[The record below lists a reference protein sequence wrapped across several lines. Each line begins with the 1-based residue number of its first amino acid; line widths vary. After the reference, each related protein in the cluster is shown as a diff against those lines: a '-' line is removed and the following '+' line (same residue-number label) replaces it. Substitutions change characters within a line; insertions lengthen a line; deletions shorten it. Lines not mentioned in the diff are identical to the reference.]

1 MSAPL
6 LSVII
11 PVYNTAPWLPAC
23 LDSICSQTYQ
33 HLDIICVDD
42 GSTDNSLDIL
52 REYEKKDSRIRVLS
66 QKNRGQGAA
75 RNMALNICKGDFIT
89 GLDADDYLL
98 PETYE
103 TCLTAMEDDVDIVC
117 FGIRCVAAPGDEAL
131 IANIDYTQ
139 PYEGK
144 QSVSTELITR
154 TGVNFVN
161 KIWRRTLV
169 TQGSGKFC
177 EGLRYEDNYFYFTT
191 IPCARHITYLPQRF
205 YQRLMR
211 SCSTMGSTFAAKTTQ
226 GMEHLMVTERILDF
240 YADRG
245 WHHSRQELF
254 RYIILNSLRFIRN
267 STPDSWASEVD
278 TIAAYVIRKH
288 KLDTLF
294 PGDKL
299 LNQLI
304 EKHYSP
310 APQHRTTLPSITPG
324 KRAIRLLGIPV
335 WREAKDPHSI
345 KRKFLGIT
353 IYSLRQNAFEYRLK
367 TPFLKETERY
377 RQYRFFG
384 IPVWKIKKN

>member
-1 MSAPL
+1 MPTPL

-11 PVYNTAPWLPAC
+11 PVHNTAPWLRTC
-23 LDSICSQTYQ
+23 LDSVCRQTYR

-42 GSTDNSLDIL
+42 GSTDGSLDIL
-52 REYEKKDSRIRVLS
+52 REYEKNDPRIRVLS
-66 QKNRGQGAA
+66 QPNRGQGAA
-75 RNMALNICKGDFIT
+75 RNAALQICQGEFIT

-103 TCLTAMEDDVDIVC
+103 TCLTAMENDVDIVC

-144 QSVSTELITR
+144 QPVSTELITR

-161 KIWRRTLV
+161 KIWRRNLV
-169 TQGSGKFC
+169 AQGSGQFC

-191 IPCARHITYLPQRF
+191 IPYARHITYLPHKF

-211 SCSTMGSTFAAKTTQ
+211 SNSTMGSTFSAKTTQ

-240 YADRG
+240 FIERNL
-245 WHHSRQELF
+245 HHSHRELF
-254 RYIILNSLRFIRN
+254 CHVILNSLRFILN
-267 STPDSWASEVD
+267 STPDNWANEAS

-288 KLDTLF
+288 KLDTIF
-294 PGDKL
+294 PEEKL
-299 LNQLI
+299 LRQLI

-310 APQHRTTLPSITPG
+310 APQHRDPLPAITPG
-324 KRAIRLLGIPV
+324 KRSIELLGIPL
-335 WREAKDPHSI
+335 WSERRDSHSI
-345 KRKFLGIT
+345 KRKLLGIT
-353 IYSLRQNAFEYRLK
+353 IYSLRQSAFDYRIK
-367 TPFLKETERY
+367 TPFLKETDRY

-384 IPVWKIKKN
+384 IPIWKLRK

>member
-11 PVYNTAPWLPAC
+11 PVHNTAPWLRTC
-23 LDSICSQTYQ
+23 LDSVCSQTYR

-42 GSTDNSLDIL
+42 GSTDGSLDIL
-52 REYEKKDSRIRVLS
+52 HEYEKKESRIRVLS
-66 QKNRGQGAA
+66 QPNRGQGAA
-75 RNMALNICKGDFIT
+75 RNAALQICQGEFIT

-103 TCLTAMEDDVDIVC
+103 TCLTAMENDVDIVC
-117 FGIRCVAAPGDEAL
+117 FGIRCVADPGDEAL

-144 QSVSTELITR
+144 QPVSTELITR

-161 KIWRRTLV
+161 KIWRRSLV
-169 TQGSGKFC
+169 AQGSGQFC

-191 IPCARHITYLPQRF
+191 IPCARHITYLPQQF

-211 SCSTMGSTFAAKTTQ
+211 SNSTMGSTFSAKTTQ

-240 YADRG
+240 YVARG
-245 WHHSRQELF
+245 WQQAHRELF

-267 STPDSWASEVD
+267 STPESWANEAS

-288 KLDTLF
+288 KLDSFF
-294 PGDKL
+294 PADKQFR
-299 LNQLI
+299 QLI

-310 APQHRTTLPSITPG
+310 VPQHRASLPAITPG
-324 KRAIRLLGIPV
+324 KRTTKLLGIPL
-335 WREAKDPHSI
+335 WREVKAPHSI
-345 KRKFLGIT
+345 KLKLLGIT
-353 IYSLRQNAFEYRLK
+353 IYSLRQSAFEYRIK

-377 RQYRFFG
+377 KQYRLFG
-384 IPVWKIKKN
+384 IPIWKIRK